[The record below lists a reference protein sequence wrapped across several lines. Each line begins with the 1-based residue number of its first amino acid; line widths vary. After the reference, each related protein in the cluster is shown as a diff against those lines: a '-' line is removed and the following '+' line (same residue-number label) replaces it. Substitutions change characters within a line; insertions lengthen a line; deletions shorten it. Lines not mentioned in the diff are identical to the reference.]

1 MSCSAVIGGMHHLH
15 RSEAGSVVDKGQVS
29 LPQIHLRSE
38 ISGSKLCCVLQ
49 MGKSGALVCKAC
61 RVCPSPSSAAFFV
74 TNCGVDAET
83 YSLLG
88 D

>member
-1 MSCSAVIGGMHHLH
+1 MLKKVFPKENEKKKCVC
-15 RSEAGSVVDKGQVS
+15 RS

-38 ISGSKLCCVLQ
+38 ISGSKLYCVLQ
-49 MGKSGALVCKAC
+49 TGKSGALVCKAC
-61 RVCPSPSSAAFFV
+61 RVCPSPSSAVFFV